1 VLSALVLKKLLGDA
15 EQRVGPITEAVV
27 TVPAYFDDTRRK
39 ATQDAGEIAG
49 LETTH
54 ILNEPTAAALWY
66 GFSEQQAGANKDSTV
81 LIYDLGGGTFDA
93 TLMEIR
99 SDGQLLTLGT
109 EGDVMLGGKDWD
121 ARLLDYVSSEFMRAE
136 GSDPREDDIS
146 YQELVVRVEEGKH
159 TLSKRSTV
167 IIPVTHGGR
176 RARITISREQF
187 KALTGDLLART
198 QNTLEI
204 LMADAGVTWD
214 NLDKVLVVGGA
225 SRMVMVREMLAE
237 LTGMEPDTGLD
248 ADLAVA
254 SGAALQAAKLRK
266 DAAEE
271 NRTASAMQQI
281 EHQNVN
287 SHSLGVEAWNEELGA
302 MANLILIAKNSGLP
316 CERVEQFA
324 TDRRVEGDS
333 ADLHFRILEGES
345 PDPDACV
352 PIGECRIEDLPQ
364 GLEQGSLVEITFS
377 YSEDGRIHVSAVVP
391 QVGLTATASIVRP
404 HALNHEAIRQQAD
417 GVANLQIV

>member
-1 VLSALVLKKLLGDA
+1 M
-15 EQRVGPITEAVV
+15 P
-27 TVPAYFDDTRRK
+27 
-39 ATQDAGEIAG
+39 
-49 LETTH
+49 
-54 ILNEPTAAALWY
+54 
-66 GFSEQQAGANKDSTV
+66 
-81 LIYDLGGGTFDA
+81 
-93 TLMEIR
+93 
-99 SDGQLLTLGT
+99 
-109 EGDVMLGGKDWD
+109 
-121 ARLLDYVSSEFMRAE
+121 
-136 GSDPREDDIS
+136 
-146 YQELVVRVEEGKH
+146 
-159 TLSKRSTV
+159 
-167 IIPVTHGGR
+167 
-176 RARITISREQF
+176 
-187 KALTGDLLART
+187 
-198 QNTLEI
+198 
-204 LMADAGVTWD
+204 GVTWD

-364 GLEQGSLVEITFS
+364 GIGAGLAGRDHLLLLRGR
-377 YSEDGRIHVSAVVP
+377 EDPCFGGRAPGGVDRNRVDC
-391 QVGLTATASIVRP
+391 
-404 HALNHEAIRQQAD
+404 QA
-417 GVANLQIV
+417 ARAQS

>member
-1 VLSALVLKKLLGDA
+1 MRIAIGGSRGSFPGEFLALGLQAQRNHGMSEKPATGGAIVGIDLGTTMSSIACAKPDGHIEVVPNSDGQIKTPSVVFFDGDTVLVGQEAARAALLEPEKAASCFKRDMGRPKFGSKVCGEWMRPEVLSALVLKKLLGDA

-204 LMADAGVTWD
+204 LMADAG
-214 NLDKVLVVGGA
+214 G
-225 SRMVMVREMLAE
+225 
-237 LTGMEPDTGLD
+237 
-248 ADLAVA
+248 DLGQ
-254 SGAALQAAKLRK
+254 S
-266 DAAEE
+266 
-271 NRTASAMQQI
+271 
-281 EHQNVN
+281 
-287 SHSLGVEAWNEELGA
+287 
-302 MANLILIAKNSGLP
+302 
-316 CERVEQFA
+316 
-324 TDRRVEGDS
+324 
-333 ADLHFRILEGES
+333 
-345 PDPDACV
+345 
-352 PIGECRIEDLPQ
+352 
-364 GLEQGSLVEITFS
+364 
-377 YSEDGRIHVSAVVP
+377 
-391 QVGLTATASIVRP
+391 
-404 HALNHEAIRQQAD
+404 
-417 GVANLQIV
+417 